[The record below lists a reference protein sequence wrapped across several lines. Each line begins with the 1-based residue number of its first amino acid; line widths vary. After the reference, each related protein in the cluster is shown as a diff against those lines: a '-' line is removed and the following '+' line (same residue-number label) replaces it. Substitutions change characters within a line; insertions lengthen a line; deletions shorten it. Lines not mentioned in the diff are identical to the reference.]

1 MKPLL
6 PTLLAAALALT
17 LSGPAAGAAAHH
29 HTALAAATAATTT
42 AATPAA
48 ATVPVKVAATRAALR
63 DLWIGHVF
71 WIRNVAVARYADNA
85 GAAKAAEAEVVAN
98 AKSIA
103 AAVEPFYGKAASDK
117 LFGLLAGH
125 WGAVSEHIDATKQG
139 SKAGQDAATTK
150 LLANANEIADFLAGA
165 NPNWPAGTLRG
176 LLSAHGAHHLQQ
188 DQQLHDGQ
196 YDAEARTWAA
206 MSAHMYVIADALADG
221 LAAQFPEKFR

>member
-6 PTLLAAALALT
+6 PTLLA
-17 LSGPAAGAAAHH
+17 
-29 HTALAAATAATTT
+29 TALAVALSAPAAAASQHAMAVASTSAAAT

-71 WIRNVAVARYADNA
+71 WIRNVVVARYADNA
-85 GAAKAAEAEVVAN
+85 RAAKAAEAEVVAN

-125 WGAVSEHIDATKQG
+125 WGAVSEHIDATKQD

-150 LLANANEIADFLAGA
+150 LLANANEIAAFLAGA
-165 NPNWPAGTLRG
+165 NPNWPEGTLRG